1 MHCVFNG
8 SFLGCIN
15 SEITKSEFRFRFVAL
30 SFRDEVDFLCR
41 FVALN
46 FRDEVDFLCRFVAL
60 NFRDEVGHDAI
71 LSWFEIRLL
80 SLLHVRRSSSYS
92 CAPFII
98 SQ

>member
-46 FRDEVDFLCRFVAL
+46 FRDEV
-60 NFRDEVGHDAI
+60 GHDAI

-80 SLLHVRRSSSYS
+80 SLLHVRRSSS
-92 CAPFII
+92 
-98 SQ
+98 